1 MSEVSASTDSH
12 SRLFLLMP
20 NSGSGTVDS
29 ADDNGRDLCF
39 SGFVKPVVKKRK
51 GHVERVLRRMGR

>member
-1 MSEVSASTDSH
+1 MSDSSASTD
-12 SRLFLLMP
+12 RLFLLMSS
-20 NSGSGTVDS
+20 SGSGTVDS
-29 ADDNGRDLCF
+29 VDDRDQWF